1 MRRASVQTFSFSL
14 VAGGSSIVCADAG
27 FRALG
32 METRTEH
39 DREYAEADS
48 GRWHC
53 MFFGD
58 ERLRGRFFYRTIC
71 RDFFLLCVGVRR
83 TVLPQ
88 HTHVCLYQRRA
99 HTHPVDSKAHLPAS
113 PSDADAARDVDF
125 NGDGH
130 GGDVHSDTGS
140 GSGLAA
146 NIHPD
151 DAPPAPGP
159 SSRSDGAHARTQSL
173 LASSTPPPPQNSIC
187 GSQPRPKPEP
197 EPNFSTPPSIFKP
210 TPPNKAAPKPK
221 TKPSPYLAHAR
232 PDAIPELY
240 DIPLGMV
247 NRVVYGPR
255 RTLGIQS

>member
-1 MRRASVQTFSFSL
+1 MYVRTRVSEPSEWKPEPSMTESMRKLTAAV
-14 VAGGSSIVCADAG
+14 GIVCSSVMNA
-27 FRALG
+27 
-32 METRTEH
+32 
-39 DREYAEADS
+39 S
-48 GRWHC
+48 GGASSTAR
-53 MFFGD
+53 
-58 ERLRGRFFYRTIC
+58 YVVI
-71 RDFFLLCVGVRR
+71 FFLLCVGVRR

-99 HTHPVDSKAHLPAS
+99 HTHPADSKAHLPAS

-197 EPNFSTPPSIFKP
+197 EPNFSTPPSAFKP